1 MSNKVYAL
9 LVTGDIVEG
18 VENESNVTAPKSVQA
33 YYRGHRKTVKPVTSF
48 SHTTENYEH
57 LVALFGS
64 ERVPKL
70 NPATEH
76 SKNLLDSQGMILGRV
91 SDESE
96 DDARENGG
104 LVLISEMTHAGFYVD
119 AYAWRYCVP
128 YDRWGNEITADSL
141 QAGDYVTCASN
152 DLEDISDYR
161 YIVVD
166 NGKELVVFDDA
177 GYMRPI
183 IEGLEMGHFKR
194 IEKE

>member
-1 MSNKVYAL
+1 MSKVYAL
-9 LVTGDIVEG
+9 LVSGDIVEG
-18 VENESNVTAPKSVQA
+18 VENESNVTTPKSVRA
-33 YYRGHRKTVKPVTSF
+33 YYRGHHKTVKPITSF
-48 SHTTENYEH
+48 ARTTENYEH

-96 DDARENGG
+96 DDARENGS
-104 LVLISEMTHAGFYVD
+104 LVAINKMDRGGFYVD
-119 AYAWRYCVP
+119 AYVWRYCVP
-128 YDRWGNEITADSL
+128 YDRWDNEITANSL
-141 QAGDYVTCASN
+141 QAGDYVMGQSS
-152 DLEDISDYR
+152 DLGDIDECQ

-177 GYMRPI
+177 GYMLPI

-194 IEKE
+194 IDKE